1 MFRSLFSLCA
11 LLMAVGTVIL
21 LHSAAIMDACP
32 VSEEAFGLAYANA
45 VVWMALFLFLCLP
58 LLRSIAKL
66 VYVNALPALVGT
78 VSAVIVLYAAHAV
91 AEECKNSKHNLLLT
105 SLGNVALALVLLVS
119 EVGCPRKADYA
130 ELK

>member
-21 LHSAAIMDACP
+21 LHSAAILEACD
-32 VSEEAFGLAYANA
+32 VSEETFGLAYANA

-66 VYVNALPALVGT
+66 VYVNALPALVGSI
-78 VSAVIVLYAAHAV
+78 SAVIVLYAAHAV
-91 AEECKNSKHNLLLT
+91 AEECKASKHNLLLT

-119 EVGCPRKADYA
+119 EIGCPRKADYA

>member
-21 LHSAAIMDACP
+21 LHSAAIMDACA
-32 VSEEAFGLAYANA
+32 VSEETFGLAYANA

-91 AEECKNSKHNLLLT
+91 AEECENSKHNLLLT

-119 EVGCPRKADYA
+119 EIGCPRKADYA

>member
-1 MFRSLFSLCA
+1 
-11 LLMAVGTVIL
+11 MAVGTVIL
-21 LHSAAIMDACP
+21 LHSAAILEACD
-32 VSEEAFGLAYANA
+32 VSEETFGLAYANA

-66 VYVNALPALVGT
+66 VYVNALPALVGSI
-78 VSAVIVLYAAHAV
+78 SAVIVLYAAHAV
-91 AEECKNSKHNLLLT
+91 AEECKDSKHNLLLT

-119 EVGCPRKADYA
+119 EIGCPRKADYA